1 MGWQQVLNYAIV
13 IRGLWIVSFV
23 LNANLECLESSNDK
37 SLIAFVFSFLFFF
50 FIREIKVWEINDEEV
65 ITRMCNWVGN
75 CFGEDRRWITR
86 EFRFWKSLRNFLR
99 YISLLVKHTI
109 VLCIHHNNTECSKQ
123 NTRYRLYIKISIFV
137 LFNYYLLL

>member
-50 FIREIKVWEINDEEV
+50 FYQRDKGL
-65 ITRMCNWVGN
+65 GN
-75 CFGEDRRWITR
+75 KRWGDNED
-86 EFRFWKSLRNFLR
+86 
-99 YISLLVKHTI
+99 V
-109 VLCIHHNNTECSKQ
+109 
-123 NTRYRLYIKISIFV
+123 
-137 LFNYYLLL
+137 